1 MEVKEAIKTRRS
13 VRKYKNKSVPKETIL
28 ELLGAANLAPS
39 ATNRQPWEFV
49 VVHRSYLDRL
59 DQVLRE
65 AFTERV
71 ASVSED
77 TMRQAIKDLSIP
89 VDESGDKLKGLGY
102 FYRTLGEAPVAIVV
116 CVPREMDPWVRKNSV
131 SDAAAAIENLLLAA
145 WDKGLGTCWLT
156 GPLKTRAH
164 MIASFLGIPEDRE
177 IVAIVSLGYPDHK
190 PVMPP
195 KQDVSQKVRWIGFD

>member
-13 VRKYKNKSVPKETIL
+13 VRKYKAKSVSKETIL

-59 DQVLRE
+59 DQILRE

-77 TMRQAIKDLSIP
+77 NMRQAIKDLSIP

-102 FYRTLGEAPVAIVV
+102 FYRTLGAAPMAIVV
-116 CVPREMDPWVRKNSV
+116 CVPRETDPWVWKNSI

-145 WDKGLGTCWLT
+145 WNKDLGTCWLT
-156 GPLKTRAH
+156 GPLKTRAD
-164 MIASFLGIPEDRE
+164 MIASLLGIPEDRE

-190 PVMPP
+190 PAMPP
-195 KQDVSQKVRWIGFD
+195 KQDVNQKIRWVGFD

>member
-13 VRKYKNKSVPKETIL
+13 VRKYKAKSVSKETIL

-59 DQVLRE
+59 DQILRE

-77 TMRQAIKDLSIP
+77 NMRQAIKDLSIP

-102 FYRTLGEAPVAIVV
+102 FYRTLGAAPMAIVV
-116 CVPREMDPWVRKNSV
+116 CVPRETDPWVWKNSI

-145 WDKGLGTCWLT
+145 WNKDFRYLL
-156 GPLKTRAH
+156 A
-164 MIASFLGIPEDRE
+164 DRT
-177 IVAIVSLGYPDHK
+177 AKNSRRYDSLFFGYP
-190 PVMPP
+190 
-195 KQDVSQKVRWIGFD
+195 